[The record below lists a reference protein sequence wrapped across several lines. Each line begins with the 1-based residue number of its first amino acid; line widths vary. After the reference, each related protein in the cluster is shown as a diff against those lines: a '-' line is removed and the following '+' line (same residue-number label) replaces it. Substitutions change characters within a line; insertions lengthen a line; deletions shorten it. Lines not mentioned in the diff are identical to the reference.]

1 MKKITTII
9 ALVLLSLTSCHKK
22 DCEEAQN
29 KVTNEVNNYKT
40 REIEFMNNPT
50 QANLAK
56 LEEAKQGVQQ
66 AKLRMDRVCK

>member
-9 ALVLLSLTSCHKK
+9 ALVLISLTSCHKK

-29 KVTNEVNNYKT
+29 RVADKVNIYKT

-50 QANLAK
+50 QANLNK
-56 LEEAKQGVQQ
+56 LEEAKQQVEQ
-66 AKLRMDRVCK
+66 AKIVMDRECK